1 MKLKEYRFS
10 LLVRAFTLVELMV
23 VIVVIA
29 MLSAIIVPA
38 SDRLMHS
45 ARASHC
51 LGNLRNLGAALHLYL
66 GDNNN
71 TLPDLVMGRESKDEE
86 EGKPSIDIA
95 LLEYTGNAQV
105 FRCKADNRGLF
116 EKTGSSYLWNSLIN
130 GQNIA
135 SLNFMGFIHDGSRI
149 PLISDKENFHK
160 FSDVEVNILY
170 VDGHAARDIQFVTDE
185 K

>member
-1 MKLKEYRFS
+1 MKIQEHRFFS
-10 LLVRAFTLVELMV
+10 ATRAFTLVELMV

-38 SDRLMHS
+38 SDRMMHS

-66 GDNNN
+66 GDHNN

-86 EGKPSIDIA
+86 EDKPSIDTA
-95 LLEYTGNAQV
+95 LLEYAGNSEV
-105 FRCKADNRGLF
+105 FHCKADNRGLF
-116 EKTGSSYLWNSLIN
+116 EKTGTSYLWNSLVN

-135 SLNFMGFIHDGSRI
+135 ALNFMGFIHDGSRI

-160 FSDVEVNILY
+160 FRDVEVNILY
-170 VDGHAARDIQFVTDE
+170 VDGHAAKDIQFVTDE
-185 K
+185 E

>member
-1 MKLKEYRFS
+1 MKHIRNTGS
-10 LLVRAFTLVELMV
+10 GSRQAFTLVELLV
-23 VIVVIA
+23 VIVLIA

-38 SDRLMHS
+38 SERILHS

-51 LGNLRNLGAALHLYL
+51 LGNLRNLGAALQLYL
-66 GDNNN
+66 GDHNNL
-71 TLPDLVMGRESKDEE
+71 LPELVLARESRDEE
-86 EGKPSIDIA
+86 KPA
-95 LLEYTGNAQV
+95 LDTVLSAYVENPQV
-105 FRCKADNRGLF
+105 FHCKADNRNLY
-116 EKTGSSYLWNSLIN
+116 EKTGSSYLWNNLIN

-160 FSDVEVNILY
+160 FRDVEVNILY
-170 VDGHAARDIQFVTDE
+170 VDGHAAKDIQFVTD